1 MHEPWLDLG
10 LGVSPHTGTTIVA
23 CVYDGGV
30 VLGADTRVTTGAR
43 RPSHA
48 CLHAARAVSGRADRR
63 CRLLAIEPRGPPKGP
78 RAVSRRGAHPS
89 LSVHRAARGGG
100 GERAGT
106 YISNR
111 VSDKI
116 TPLADNAFLCRSGS
130 AADTQLVSDY
140 GARDTRARRAS
151 LHRVCHLGRP
161 HARPRPRNLAR
172 SCQRGPPTHNNPAAR
187 AHNVLPPGA
196 RGACFG
202 RDAPSRP
209 PPPALRLPATLMEL
223 GHRPARPLRAC
234 GELTP
239 PLRPSR
245 WLHAVRHFVHQH
257 AMEIGGTPDVKTVAE
272 MAMMARSFNAPRGRR
287 PLRRHQARGVPRAHR
302 PQPAVSAAPP
312 PLARSGTHR

>member
-1 MHEPWLDLG
+1 MLSDHEGSCSLPTTVPPVRSTALCARAACRSRAWRCLLRANTHSLATLETSARALGASGVRPRRPASRAATRARTLVLPALQRRSRSSSHCTACIGRCRSRATTNARLDMHEPWLDLG

-151 LHRVCHLGRP
+151 LRRVCHLGRP
-161 HARPRPRNLAR
+161 HARPRPRKSAR
-172 SCQRGPPTHNNPAAR
+172 SSQRGPPTH
-187 AHNVLPPGA
+187 
-196 RGACFG
+196 
-202 RDAPSRP
+202 
-209 PPPALRLPATLMEL
+209 T
-223 GHRPARPLRAC
+223 
-234 GELTP
+234 T
-239 PLRPSR
+239 
-245 WLHAVRHFVHQH
+245 
-257 AMEIGGTPDVKTVAE
+257 T
-272 MAMMARSFNAPRGRR
+272 
-287 PLRRHQARGVPRAHR
+287 LRR
-302 PQPAVSAAPP
+302 
-312 PLARSGTHR
+312 